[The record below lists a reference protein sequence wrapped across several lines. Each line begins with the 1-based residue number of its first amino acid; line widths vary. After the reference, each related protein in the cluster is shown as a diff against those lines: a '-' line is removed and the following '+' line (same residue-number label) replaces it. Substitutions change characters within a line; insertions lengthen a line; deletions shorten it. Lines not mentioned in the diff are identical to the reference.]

1 MELIEPTIKYPDE
14 KKEWQTE
21 SPSKFFAIFVH

>member
-1 MELIEPTIKYPDE
+1 MFPMKHIKYPDE

-21 SPSKFFAIFVH
+21 NPSKFFAIFVH